1 MQSIS
6 ALLEWATEEL
16 SKLYS
21 PEDAYVDACLLLCEL
36 LEVDKSYLYAWP
48 DKQLSASVELA
59 YRGVIARRKQG
70 EPLAYI
76 VGHKEFWSMR
86 FKVSEDTLIPRPE
99 TEFLVETVLNLLPPS
114 TQSILELGTGTGA
127 IACALASMRPEWHIQ
142 AVDLSDKALAI
153 AESNIKAHKLNNI
166 QCYRSNW
173 FEQVPLQQFDA
184 IVSNPPY
191 VESNSEYLQTEIRY
205 EPLLAL
211 VSGETGLDA
220 LKYIIEHAKKYLKPK
235 GLLCFEHGFT
245 QAAELHALLHA
256 FQYQDIHTVKDY
268 AGLDRITYAFLG

>member
-6 ALLEWATEEL
+6 VLLQWGIEEL

-36 LEVDKSYLYAWP
+36 LAVDKSYLHTWP
-48 DKQLSASVELA
+48 DKQLTASVALS
-59 YRGVIARRKQG
+59 YRSAIARRKQG
-70 EPLAYI
+70 EPHAYI
-76 VGHKEFWSMR
+76 FGHKEFWSMR

-99 TEFLVETVLNLLPPS
+99 TEFLVETVLNLLPTS

-127 IACALASMRPEWHIQ
+127 IACALASMRPEWQIQ
-142 AVDLSDKALAI
+142 AVDVSEKALRI
-153 AESNIKAHKLNNI
+153 AERNINDHKLNNI

-173 FEQVPLQQFDA
+173 FEQVPLQQFDG

-191 VESNSEYLQTEIRY
+191 VESDSEYLQTEIRY

-211 VSGETGLDA
+211 VSGASGLDA
-220 LKYIIEHAKKYLKPK
+220 LTYIIEHAKKYLKPK
-235 GLLCFEHGFT
+235 GLLCFEHGFS
-245 QAAELHALLHA
+245 QASELHALLRA
-256 FQYQDIHTVKDY
+256 SQYYNIHTVKDY
-268 AGLDRITYAFLG
+268 AGLDRITYAYA